1 MPCCR
6 VVALFWVRRNH
17 HEQRNGEH
25 NRDTGLL
32 TVAFQRLYFI
42 LEKTVNKIYKALKLS
57 NNNSAKSM
65 KKTESNTKEINAVEH
80 YY

>member
-1 MPCCR
+1 
-6 VVALFWVRRNH
+6 
-17 HEQRNGEH
+17 
-25 NRDTGLL
+25 
-32 TVAFQRLYFI
+32 LYFI